1 MKTLITFAISL
12 ITFIGIAQSK
22 KIEITN
28 SETGKTVYF
37 EENQRVK
44 VTLDSRKRMV
54 GTLTITDAST
64 IAIDG
69 QPFPLESV
77 LSLKNYP
84 KKGRTAKNILLGT
97 GLGLIAGSGVAAA
110 TGSGVAFSLFAAGTG
125 TTIIGGLVNNKNK
138 NYLKRRNIFKIIE

>member
-69 QPFPLESV
+69 QAFPLESV